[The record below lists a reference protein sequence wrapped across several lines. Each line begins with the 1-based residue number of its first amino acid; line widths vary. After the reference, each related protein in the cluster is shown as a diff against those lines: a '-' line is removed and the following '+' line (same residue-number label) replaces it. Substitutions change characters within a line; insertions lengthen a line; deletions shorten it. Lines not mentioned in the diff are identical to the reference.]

1 MRSVPA
7 DRLGSRQARPLAFR
21 AWFSDNAPMARK
33 FSIAAYDPAWED
45 EGLAWAQRVRD
56 ALNGLVLDIDHV
68 GSTAVPGLDAKN
80 VIDIQALVFD
90 LDEVDAIIA
99 PMTAAGFRLRADVRT
114 DIIRPGYPDHHD
126 QWEKLEFRG
135 PKDQRDVRVHVR
147 EFGSAAARV
156 GLLLRDFLRADPIAR
171 AEYAALKQGLAAHV
185 KDQDAYAT
193 LKRPWVAITLRLAEA
208 WAERVRWRPG
218 AGDA

>member
-1 MRSVPA
+1 MQIA
-7 DRLGSRQARPLAFR
+7 GFAFFR
-21 AWFSDNAPMARK
+21 ALSDNVAMARK

-45 EGLAWAQRVRD
+45 EGLEWAQKVRD

-90 LDEVDAIIA
+90 LDEVAPIIA
-99 PMTAAGFRLRADVRT
+99 PMQAAGFRLREAIT
-114 DIIRPGYPDHHD
+114 HDILRPGYPDHSD
-126 QWEKLEFRG
+126 QWEKLEFRE
-135 PKDQRDVRVHVR
+135 PKGARPVRVHIR
-147 EFGSAAARV
+147 EFGAAGARV

-171 AEYAALKQGLAAHV
+171 AEYAALKHGLARHV
-185 KDQDAYAT
+185 DSQEAYAA